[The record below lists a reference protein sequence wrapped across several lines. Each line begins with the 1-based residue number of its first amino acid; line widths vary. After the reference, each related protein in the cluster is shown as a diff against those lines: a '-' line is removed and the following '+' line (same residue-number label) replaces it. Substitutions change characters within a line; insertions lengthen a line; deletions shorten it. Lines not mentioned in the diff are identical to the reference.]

1 MHDRSPHAIVPSDPR
16 NDVVV
21 LGSSQYAPFAPAQ
34 PEQMNILKIV
44 HSSLRGRYPV
54 VITLALLFA
63 AAGAVG
69 GFMLG
74 EPKYRSEA
82 LVRIQ
87 PRLPRILHESEQT
100 VVTPMFASFVN
111 TQANLLMQDRV
122 ITRAINSDKWKELG
136 RTNTPRDVAAF
147 RDSLRVNTNREAPE
161 LIAVSFT
168 DRESAAAKN
177 GLDQVLKAYEA
188 IFGARQSDEVKN
200 LQFSILEP
208 EQRAQRDKIAKL
220 REDIRK
226 EVAEYGTEDLT
237 ELHNMKMQQ
246 FVGMERMISELELR
260 IAEQAPAANSTS
272 AEGGSADPTASTAQ
286 ATAEQ
291 IAAVDRLMN
300 EYVSRRREM
309 DRELSSL
316 QSRGFGAGHDA
327 VKQVKSEIASLD
339 KLINEYTTLW
349 NTTQASR
356 PLPGTP
362 SGTIP
367 AGEPIELTRAR
378 LTALQEQANTWRQE
392 AVALGN
398 KRLVIEGKQREI
410 ADAER
415 RLEEVTRRL
424 DEINIESK
432 VEQTIGR
439 IEVIY
444 PDSAPSTP
452 TVDPRKKYAILGGG
466 AAGGA
471 VVCLAFLIG
480 LIDRRCRYSD
490 EVDRTVDGKL
500 LACLPVMDSNT
511 AEMETMAAVHAVHRV
526 RAQMQIVSP
535 EFRTVAVT
543 SANAGD
549 GKTSVCLAL
558 GISFAN
564 VGRRTLIIDLD
575 LVGHGLSSRM
585 RMTAGS
591 GVLDALN
598 TSSPEGLARP
608 SHVPM
613 LDILPVGGGG
623 DWSPAR
629 LRREEIQALLRNAAE
644 IYDTVLID
652 TGPLL
657 GSLEANFVCSS
668 ADAVLVIV
676 GRGQS
681 RTLVQRV
688 LQNVRELNANLLG
701 VVFNRAKDTDF
712 RSSTVSASV
721 RSVRDHP
728 GASGNGK
735 ASRGRADVD
744 PLADAV
750 FVDALHAD
758 QHVRGDQEKPSHVA

>member
-1 MHDRSPHAIVPSDPR
+1 V
-16 NDVVV
+16 
-21 LGSSQYAPFAPAQ
+21 
-34 PEQMNILKIV
+34 
-44 HSSLRGRYPV
+44 
-54 VITLALLFA
+54 
-63 AAGAVG
+63 
-69 GFMLG
+69 
-74 EPKYRSEA
+74 
-82 LVRIQ
+82 
-87 PRLPRILHESEQT
+87 
-100 VVTPMFASFVN
+100 
-111 TQANLLMQDRV
+111 
-122 ITRAINSDKWKELG
+122 
-136 RTNTPRDVAAF
+136 
-147 RDSLRVNTNREAPE
+147 
-161 LIAVSFT
+161 
-168 DRESAAAKN
+168 SAAA
-177 GLDQVLKAYEA
+177 
-188 IFGARQSDEVKN
+188 
-200 LQFSILEP
+200 
-208 EQRAQRDKIAKL
+208 
-220 REDIRK
+220 
-226 EVAEYGTEDLT
+226 
-237 ELHNMKMQQ
+237 
-246 FVGMERMISELELR
+246 
-260 IAEQAPAANSTS
+260 PA
-272 AEGGSADPTASTAQ
+272 AQ

-291 IAAVDRLMN
+291 IAAVDRLMS
-300 EYVSRRREM
+300 EYVSRRREI
-309 DRELSSL
+309 DRELASL
-316 QSRGFGAGHDA
+316 QSRGFGAGHDS
-327 VKQVKSEIASLD
+327 VKQVKSELSSLD
-339 KLINEYTTLW
+339 RLISEYTTLW
-349 NTTQASR
+349 NSNQAVR
-356 PLPGTP
+356 QAADGAPGVVPL
-362 SGTIP
+362 
-367 AGEPIELTRAR
+367 GEPIEVTRAR
-378 LTALQEQANTWRQE
+378 LAALHEQANGWRQE
-392 AVALGN
+392 AVTLGN
-398 KRLVIEGKQREI
+398 KRLIIEGKQREI
-410 ADAER
+410 ADAEK

-444 PDSAPSTP
+444 PESAPSTP

-490 EVDRTVDGKL
+490 EVDKTVDGKL
-500 LACLPVMDSNT
+500 LACLPVMNSDT

-535 EFRTVAVT
+535 EFRTVAVP

-585 RMTAGS
+585 RMTAGA
-591 GVLDALN
+591 GVLDAL
-598 TSSPEGLARP
+598 TASSPDGLTRP

-644 IYDTVLID
+644 LYDTVLID

-657 GSLEANFVCSS
+657 GSLEANFVCAS

-688 LQNVRELNANLLG
+688 LQNVRDLNANLLG

-728 GASGNGK
+728 GASSNGK
-735 ASRGRADVD
+735 ESRNRADVD

-758 QHVRGDQEKPSHVA
+758 QHVHGGQGKASPAA